1 MKHPVGYIPDP
12 NDHSTAAP
20 AVSVLMPCYNV
31 AETVDEAIES
41 IVAGTFTDFELL
53 AVDDGSTDSTAE
65 RLQAWSLREGR
76 VRVLERGHAG
86 IIPAL
91 NAGLAACRAAL
102 VARMD
107 ADDRCHPERLE
118 RQVEQMR
125 AHPELALVGSLVEGF
140 PVDDVRGG
148 FQAYIEWLNHLV
160 DHESIAREIFI
171 ESPFAHPSVMFRK
184 RWVAQVG
191 GYVERGWPED
201 YDLWLRLYLAGA
213 HFAKVPE
220 VLLYWREYPDRLTR
234 TDARYAV
241 SQFLRAKAH
250 YLTLGPL
257 KDRDAVI
264 VWGAGQMGRRIAKH
278 LDRAGAP
285 LAAFID
291 IDPGK
296 IGRQKRGK
304 PVLPPESLPGE
315 LTGYRNPVVLAA
327 VGSRGARA
335 LIRERL
341 SGMGLRE
348 GLDWWAVA

>member
-1 MKHPVGYIPDP
+1 
-12 NDHSTAAP
+12 
-20 AVSVLMPCYNV
+20 VSVLMPCYN
-31 AETVDEAIES
+31 AAGTIDEAVRSLVEGTFPDFE
-41 IVAGTFTDFELL
+41 IVAI
-53 AVDDGSTDSTAE
+53 DDGSTDGTS
-65 RLQAWSLREGR
+65 RHLDDWSHRDRR
-76 VRVLERGHAG
+76 VRVLTLAHGG

-91 NAGLAACRAAL
+91 NAGLQACRSGL
-102 VARMD
+102 IARMD
-107 ADDRCHPERLE
+107 ADDRCHHERLE

-125 AHPELALVGSLVEGF
+125 AHSELALVGSLVEGF

-160 DHESIAREIFI
+160 DHEAIAREIFI

-191 GYVERGWPED
+191 GYQERGWPED

-213 HFAKVPE
+213 RFAKVPE
-220 VLLYWREYPDRLTR
+220 VLLYWREHPDRLTR
-234 TDARYAV
+234 TDSRYAV

-250 YLTLGPL
+250 YLMLGPL
-257 KDRDAVI
+257 RDRDAVVI
-264 VWGAGQMGRRIAKH
+264 WGAGQMGRRIAKH

-304 PVLPPESLPGE
+304 PVLPPEALPEE
-315 LTGYRNPVVLAA
+315 LARHAYSVVLAA